1 MSVAAVYP
9 PQSQRPVSA
18 LARAVLGSDPV
29 QRRAVKRLL
38 LISHAYAVIWLSLA
52 FSINIGYSPPVVWLL
67 VIYGVIGQ
75 SIFYILLRG
84 GYTLQL
90 KDPLFC
96 FPQALFGVG
105 AVVIGYALIPF
116 GQGAALQVLFVLLVY
131 DLHRLSPRQIG
142 IVSGAAVVALSLLVG
157 GEWALSPE
165 GVDLQQESL
174 NIGMAV
180 MVILMLSAVSG
191 AVRRVHIYQLQQ
203 KAELDGVL
211 SELRTLSEHDALTGA
226 VNRRHMMDLLNEELK
241 RQRRAHRPF
250 SVAMVDIDFFKRVND
265 GHGHAVGDLVLKK
278 LVAMTR
284 ETLRETDVIARW
296 GGEEFLVLLPL
307 LPAAAAAEVVDK
319 LRQRIELHDWTQY
332 AAGLR
337 VTFSS
342 GVAEH
347 TLSVSLEQTIERAD
361 GALYRAKEHG
371 RNRVEQA

>member
-9 PQSQRPVSA
+9 SKSPRAVSS
-18 LARAVLGSDPV
+18 LARVVLGQDSV

-38 LISHAYAVIWLSLA
+38 LISHAYAVIWFALGL
-52 FSINIGYSPPVVWLL
+52 SINIGYAPPSVWLL

-75 SIFYILLRG
+75 STFYILLRG
-84 GYTLQL
+84 GYTLHL

-105 AVVIGYALIPF
+105 AVVIGYALIPY
-116 GQGAALQVLFVLLVY
+116 GQGASLQVLFVLLVY

-142 IVSGAAVVALSLLVG
+142 IVSGAAVVALSSLVG
-157 GEWALSPE
+157 AEWVLGSE
-165 GVDLQQESL
+165 GVDLRQESL

-180 MVILMLSAVSG
+180 IVILMLSAVSG
-191 AVRRVHIYQLQQ
+191 AVRRVHIHQLEQ
-203 KAELDGVL
+203 KAELDKVL

-226 VNRRHMMDLLNEELK
+226 ANRRHMMALLNEELK

-250 SVAMVDIDFFKRVND
+250 SVAMIDIDFFKRVND
-265 GHGHAVGDLVLKK
+265 DHGHAVGDLVLKQ
-278 LVAMTR
+278 LVLMTR
-284 ETLRETDVIARW
+284 EALRETDVVARW

-307 LPAAAAAEVVDK
+307 LPVAAAAAAVDN
-319 LRQRIELHDWTQY
+319 LRQRVEQHNWTQY
-332 AAGLR
+332 AAGLQ

-347 TLSVSLEQTIERAD
+347 ELAVSLEQTIERAD